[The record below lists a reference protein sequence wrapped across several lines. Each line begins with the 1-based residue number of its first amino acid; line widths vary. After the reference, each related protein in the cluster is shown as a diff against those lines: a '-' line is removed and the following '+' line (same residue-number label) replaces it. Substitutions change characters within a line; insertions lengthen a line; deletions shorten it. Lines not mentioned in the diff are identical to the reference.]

1 MTGPRL
7 TLGPWWTHNHGAA
20 RPLWG
25 SGGRR
30 DSSERERER
39 RSLGFSPIA
48 PLGGGAVEMATR
60 WRSTEVVSGASIGRW
75 F

>member
-7 TLGPWWTHNHGAA
+7 TLGPWWTHDHGAA
-20 RPLWG
+20 WPLWG

-39 RSLGFSPIA
+39 ERG
-48 PLGGGAVEMATR
+48 
-60 WRSTEVVSGASIGRW
+60 GRW
-75 F
+75 GSHQLRHLEAEL